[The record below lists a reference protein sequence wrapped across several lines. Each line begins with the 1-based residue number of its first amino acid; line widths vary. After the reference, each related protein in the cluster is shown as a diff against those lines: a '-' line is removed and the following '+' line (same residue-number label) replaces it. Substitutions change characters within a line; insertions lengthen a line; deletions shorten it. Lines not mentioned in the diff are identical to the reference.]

1 MVRKGSP
8 VRVRQRA
15 SQTAAQRGFFVSG
28 AATLTA
34 FRHMGKVTKRS
45 AARRALAG
53 GPVASALAEAR
64 GRLLIAEGADA
75 EGVAALRRAAEGRA
89 AVGQRLPER
98 RARGAGWG
106 PVGPPPPARGA
117 GGPRAAGVRSPRMPP
132 PRAARNKR
140 GPVHGRHGS
149 FYALHAG

>member
-15 SQTAAQRGFFVSG
+15 SQTAPQRGFFVSG

-53 GPVASALAEAR
+53 GPVASAPAEAR
-64 GRLLIAEGADA
+64 GRVLSAEGADA

-98 RARGAGWG
+98 RARRAVWR
-106 PVGPPPPARGA
+106 PMAAHASARG
-117 GGPRAAGVRSPRMPP
+117 PGVPAHVVMRSVIMPSA
-132 PRAARNKR
+132 RSARNKR

>member
-8 VRVRQRA
+8 IRVRQRA
-15 SQTAAQRGFFVSG
+15 SQTAPQRGFFVSG

-89 AVGQRLPER
+89 AVGERLRER
-98 RARGAGWG
+98 RGRRAGGGGGSRGGGRGAPGGVRW
-106 PVGPPPPARGA
+106 PPTPRP
-117 GGPRAAGVRSPRMPP
+117 GGPEYQRTS
-132 PRAARNKR
+132 
-140 GPVHGRHGS
+140 
-149 FYALHAG
+149 